1 VVDRLFSEARLAALY
16 DALHPPRERHDF
28 GFYLPL
34 IMGSESVLD
43 VGCGTG
49 ALLHMAREAGHV
61 GRLQGLD
68 PADGMLARAR
78 RRTDIEWTHGDLG
91 SFAPDRA
98 FDLVVM
104 TGHAFQVFTRDDE
117 IHAALASIRS
127 CLSDAG
133 HFVFE
138 TRNPA
143 ARAWEAWT
151 PDNAVEGVDDAGGV
165 FRMAHHVD
173 TPVVGDIVSFTTTFT
188 ASAWDRPE
196 SSRSRLRFLDAGSLA
211 SSLSDA
217 GLSIERQFGDWTG
230 QPLTDSSPEIITV
243 ARPSRP
249 TTR

>member
-1 VVDRLFSEARLAALY
+1 VVDRLFADARLAALY
-16 DALHPPRERHDF
+16 DTLHPPRGRQDF

-34 IMGSESVLD
+34 IMDSESVLD

-68 PADGMLARAR
+68 PADGMLAQAR
-78 RRTDIEWTHGDLG
+78 TRTDIDWTHGDLG
-91 SFAPDRA
+91 SFAADRA

-117 IHAALASIRS
+117 TRAALASIRS
-127 CLSDAG
+127 CLTDAG
-133 HFVFE
+133 RFVFE

-151 PDNAVEGVDDAGGV
+151 PDNAVEVVDDAGGV
-165 FRMAHHVD
+165 FRMVHQVD
-173 TPVVGDIVSFTTTFT
+173 TPVVGDIVSFTTTIT
-188 ASAWDRPE
+188 TSAWDGPA
-196 SSRSRLRFLDAGSLA
+196 SSRSRLRFLDARSLV

-217 GLSIERQFGDWTG
+217 GLAIERQFGDWTG
-230 QPLTDSSPEIITV
+230 RPLTSSSPEIITV
-243 ARPSRP
+243 ARPA
-249 TTR
+249 